1 MRPEKK
7 ELNKKIVNVTSKTN
21 IVQDS
26 FFVRQKSSDKR
37 NYYYLT
43 RKIHLYS
50 YFGKKKKKTVMKA
63 LIPSTQKINY
73 HFPVHKK
80 SVKEEVQFQPIKIN
94 GKLEEIDK
102 RKSKN
107 FSILSSNN
115 EKYLG

>member
-1 MRPEKK
+1 MRLEKK

-50 YFGKKKKKTVMKA
+50 YFGKKKKKNDNESINTINPKNK
-63 LIPSTQKINY
+63 LPFPS
-73 HFPVHKK
+73 P
-80 SVKEEVQFQPIKIN
+80 
-94 GKLEEIDK
+94 
-102 RKSKN
+102 
-107 FSILSSNN
+107 
-115 EKYLG
+115 